1 MNDILGDEASIALC
15 ESCGKSI
22 NIDSNAECEACTG
35 VFCRKICWPNHNCG
49 TLTDKAGR
57 VVHLG
62 DVLSYPEH
70 RDVFTVIEM
79 QGTWVKGGYAKG
91 RRHRGSHE
99 MPIIPRL
106 MYLKKE
112 INADES

>member
-1 MNDILGDEASIALC
+1 MVLGDEASIALC
-15 ESCGKSI
+15 ENCYKSI
-22 NIDSNAECEACTG
+22 DIDSNAVCEACSA
-35 VFCRKICWPNHNCG
+35 VFCRKSCWPNHNCG
-49 TLTDKAGR
+49 TLTDKVGR

-62 DVLSYPEH
+62 DVLSYPDH
-70 RDVFTVIEM
+70 GDVFTVIEM
-79 QGTWVKGGYAKG
+79 QGTWVKGGYARG
-91 RRHRGSHE
+91 RRHRGNHE